1 MYAILSYVRN
11 ESWHSGSF
19 PPITLAAG
27 FAILALIG
35 ATVWQLTTSWR
46 GTEVSSARDNTEV
59 STTDSNALSESY
71 FNWQRAPES
80 SPASDTSTDVS
91 DPDGLSYIEDNVLGT
106 LVSSYVTL
114 KDSGTY
120 TPTAGEQVA
129 GIIAAELRANIS
141 YRTYSSADIE
151 TVSDTSLS
159 RTLLYRNDLRIALE
173 PLLQNTEYE
182 LEVFAYYLD
191 TNNAIYLNE
200 LSRMSENYRA
210 TTENV
215 LGVVVPGDAVTYHV
229 GILNALSEFE
239 ATLAQMT
246 KHADDPYAAAALLRT
261 FNTAE
266 INMLTSFNAL
276 AGYFRDHSRS

>member
-1 MYAILSYVRN
+1 MRN

-35 ATVWQLTTSWR
+35 ATAWQLTTSWR

-120 TPTAGEQVA
+120 TPTTGEQVA

-141 YRTYSSADIE
+141 YRTYSPADIE

-159 RTLLYRNDLRIALE
+159 RMLLYRNDLRIALE

-191 TNNAIYLNE
+191 TNDVSYLDE
-200 LSRMSENYRA
+200 LSRMSENYRIA
-210 TTENV
+210 TENV
-215 LGVVVPGDAVTYHV
+215 LEVVVLSDAVAYHV

-246 KHADDPYAAAALLRT
+246 RHADDPYAAAALLRT

-276 AGYFRDHSRS
+276 AGYFRDYSRS

>member
-1 MYAILSYVRN
+1 M
-11 ESWHSGSF
+11 
-19 PPITLAAG
+19 TTAAG

-35 ATVWQLTTSWR
+35 ATAWQLTASWR
-46 GTEVSSARDNTEV
+46 DAEVSSAGDNTKV
-59 STTDSNALSESY
+59 SNTGSTALSDSY

-80 SPASDTSTDVS
+80 SLTSGTSANTS
-91 DPDGLSYIEDNVLGT
+91 DPDGISYIEDNVLGT
-106 LVSSYVTL
+106 LVSSYVTM

-120 TPTAGEQVA
+120 TSSSGEQVA
-129 GIIAAELRANIS
+129 EIIAADLRANIS
-141 YRTYSSADIE
+141 YRTYSQADIE

-173 PLLQNTEYE
+173 PLLENTDYE

-191 TNNAIYLNE
+191 TNDATYLDK
-200 LSRMSENYRA
+200 LSRMSENYRTA
-210 TTENV
+210 TENS
-215 LGVVVPGDAVTYHV
+215 LGVVVPSDAVAYHV
-229 GILNALSEFE
+229 DILNALSEFE

-266 INMLTSFNAL
+266 IHMLTSFNAL
-276 AGYFRDHSRS
+276 AGYFRDYSRS